1 VDVGTLAGM
10 RASRLLSVLLLLQ
23 TRGRMTAAQ
32 LSAELEVSV
41 RTVYR
46 DVESLAAAGVPIYGD
61 AGRDGGYQLLAGY
74 RTRLTGLTADEAEV
88 LFLSGLQQPVAEL
101 GLGAALAAAQ
111 LKLKAALPPPLRERA
126 ERIRQRFHLD
136 APSWYG
142 RPDDTTHLSAVADA
156 VWSRQS
162 LRMRYRRWTAPT
174 DVTRTVDPL
183 GVVLKAGRWYLVA
196 RCGAAVRTY
205 RVAQILDL
213 EALDCRFDRPE
224 HFDLAEHWHAYV
236 ADFEVR
242 RHRGEAVV
250 RLSPRALNRL
260 AELDQTVSGAARR
273 TAGEP
278 GPDGWVTA
286 RVPVETVEHA
296 VGELLRLGPEIEVL
310 APPQLRARLA
320 DAVARLSELYG
331 PPALAVTG

>member
-1 VDVGTLAGM
+1 VDAGTLAAV

-32 LSAELEVSV
+32 LAAELEVSV

-61 AGRDGGYQLLAGY
+61 AGHDGGYRLLEGY
-74 RTRLTGLTADEAEV
+74 RTRLTGLTGDEAEV
-88 LFLSGLQQPVAEL
+88 LFLSGLQGPAAEL

-111 LKLKAALPPPLRERA
+111 LKLKAALPPPLRERT

-142 RPDDTTHLSAVADA
+142 YPDDTTHLSAVADA
-156 VWSRQS
+156 VWSRRS
-162 LRMRYRRWTAPT
+162 LRMGYRRWTAPT

-196 RCGAAVRTY
+196 RCGTAVRTY

-213 EALDCRFDRPE
+213 EVLERRFDRPDQ
-224 HFDLAEHWHAYV
+224 FDLAEHWRAYV

-250 RLSPRALNRL
+250 RLSPRGLERL
-260 AELDQTVSGAARR
+260 AELDPAVSAGARR
-273 TAGEP
+273 TAGQPEA
-278 GPDGWVTA
+278 DGWVRA
-286 RVPVETVEHA
+286 RLPVETVEHA
-296 VGELLRLGPEIEVL
+296 VGELLRLGPEVEVL

-320 DAVARLSELYG
+320 DAVARLSELYR